1 MLYRRRL
8 RTRIVLSFLLLGFGL
23 AVLIASATV
32 YVRESVERKV
42 LGQALVKNVDDY
54 AQGFYANP
62 DKAGVPFEKMSGV
75 VYGINKVDHVP
86 AAWRD
91 LPPGMHELHE
101 ATPSGGLRT
110 YKLVVRKDPKFWF
123 FLVYEYSQEHE
134 SQQRFAWA
142 LVGLVVVFSSLSL
155 LVGVWSSRRVMH
167 PVTDLVRRV
176 NALSVEGEPEM
187 LAPHFLDDEVGQLA
201 AALDDYAE
209 RLTHLVRRDREFNAD
224 VSHELRT
231 PLAVIHGAT
240 ELMLASPD
248 LSEKMR
254 QRLQRIDR
262 AAQQSTYLI
271 TALLMLSRNE
281 RGTGDTN
288 LLQLVRQLLDS
299 NRAQLSGKPVQLRAE
314 GDASARVAVPEAILS
329 VAIGN
334 LIGNACKYTAEGEV
348 RVVVTPEGVQVF
360 DSGPGISAEDA
371 AHLFERGFRGTTSAG
386 TKGAGIGLSIVGRL
400 CELYGWKV
408 AIAPRQD
415 ARGAVASLW
424 FDSARPVTPPG

>member
-8 RTRIVLSFLLLGFGL
+8 RSRIIVSFLLLGFGL

-32 YVRESVERKV
+32 YLRARVERQV
-42 LGQALVKNVDDY
+42 IGQALIKNVDEY
-54 AQGFYANP
+54 ANGFYVDP
-62 DKAGVPFEKMSGV
+62 DKVGVPFEKITGY
-75 VYGINKVDHVP
+75 VYGIGKIANVP

-91 LPPGMHELHE
+91 LSPGMHELQD
-101 ATPSGGLRT
+101 TKPDGGTRT
-110 YKLVVRKDPKFWF
+110 YKLVVRKDPKYWF

-142 LVGLVVVFSSLSL
+142 LVGLVIVFTALSL
-155 LVGVWSSRRVMH
+155 LVGMWASARVMS
-167 PVTDLVRRV
+167 PV
-176 NALSVEGEPEM
+176 AH
-187 LAPHFLDDEVGQLA
+187 LAQRLRAFAATQSHEKLAQYFADDEVGQLA
-201 AALDDYAE
+201 AALDDYAD
-209 RLTHLVRRDREFNAD
+209 RLTEVVRRDREFNAD

-240 ELMLASPD
+240 ELMLASPEPSD
-248 LSEKMR
+248 KMR

-262 AAQQSTYLI
+262 AAQYSTHLI

-281 RGTGDTN
+281 RGTGSTN
-288 LLQLVRQLLDS
+288 LLQLVNQLLES
-299 NRAQLSGKPVQLRAE
+299 NRAQLSGKPVQLRVD
-314 GDASARVAVPEAILS
+314 GDAAASVDVPESILS

-348 RVVVTPEGVQVF
+348 VVKVGADCVTVT

-371 AHLFERGFRGTTSAG
+371 AHLFDRGFRGKSSTG
-386 TKGAGIGLSIVGRL
+386 TKGAGIGLSIVSRL

-408 AIAPRQD
+408 AIAPRAD
-415 ARGAVASLW
+415 ARGAVATLW
-424 FDSARPVTPPG
+424 FVPVEPSS

>member
-8 RTRIVLSFLLLGFGL
+8 RSRIIVSYLLLGFGL

-32 YVRESVERKV
+32 YLRARVERQV
-42 LGQALVKNVDDY
+42 IGQALMRNVDDY
-54 AQGFYANP
+54 ANGFYVNP
-62 DKAGVPFEKMSGV
+62 DKVGVPFEKISGY
-75 VYGINKVDHVP
+75 VYGISKVANVP
-86 AAWRD
+86 PAWRE
-91 LPPGMHELHE
+91 LSPGMHELQE
-101 ATPSGGLRT
+101 ADTDGKTRT

-142 LVGLVVVFSSLSL
+142 LIGLVIVFTVLSL
-155 LVGVWSSRRVMH
+155 LVGMWASARVMS
-167 PVTDLVRRV
+167 PVAHLAQRLRAFAATQTH
-176 NALSVEGEPEM
+176 EK
-187 LAPHFLDDEVGQLA
+187 LAPHFADDEVGQLA
-201 AALDDYAE
+201 AALDDYAD
-209 RLTHLVRRDREFNAD
+209 RLTEVVRRDREFNAD

-240 ELMLASPD
+240 ELMLASNEPSD
-248 LSEKMR
+248 KMR
-254 QRLQRIDR
+254 LRLQRIDR
-262 AAQQSTYLI
+262 AAQQSTHLI

-281 RGTGDTN
+281 RGTGSTN
-288 LLQLVRQLLDS
+288 LLQLVNQLLES
-299 NRAQLSGKPVQLRAE
+299 NRAQLVARPVQLRAE
-314 GDASARVAVPEAILS
+314 GDGAASVDVPEAILS

-348 RVVVTPEGVQVF
+348 LVKVAHDCVQVI
-360 DSGPGISAEDA
+360 DSGTGISAEDA
-371 AHLFERGFRGTTSAG
+371 AHLFERGFRGESSTG

-415 ARGAVASLW
+415 ARGAVATLS
-424 FDSARPVTPPG
+424 FDPSKPC

>member
-8 RTRIVLSFLLLGFGL
+8 RSRIIVSYLLLGFGL

-32 YVRESVERKV
+32 YLRARVERQV
-42 LGQALVKNVDDY
+42 IGQALKNNVDDF
-54 AQGFYANP
+54 ADGFYVNP
-62 DKAGVPFEKMSGV
+62 DKAGVPFEKLVGH
-75 VYGINKVDHVP
+75 VYGIGKIALVP
-86 AAWRD
+86 PAWRD
-91 LPPGMHELHE
+91 LPSGIHELQE
-101 ATPSGGLRT
+101 TDASGNPHT

-123 FLVYEYSQEHE
+123 FLRYEYSQEHE

-142 LVGLVVVFSSLSL
+142 LVGLVVVFTVLSL
-155 LVGVWSSRRVMH
+155 LVGMWASSRVMS
-167 PVTDLVRRV
+167 PVAHLAQRLRAFAAAQTH
-176 NALSVEGEPEM
+176 EK
-187 LAPHFLDDEVGQLA
+187 LAPHFADDEVGQLA

-209 RLTHLVRRDREFNAD
+209 RLTEVVRRDREFNAD

-240 ELMLASPD
+240 ELMLASTEPSD
-248 LSEKMR
+248 KMR

-262 AAQQSTYLI
+262 AAQQSTHLI

-281 RGTGDTN
+281 RGTGRTN
-288 LLQLVRQLLDS
+288 LLQLANQLLES
-299 NRAQLSGKPVQLRAE
+299 NRAQLAGKPVQLRAE
-314 GDASARVAVPEAILS
+314 GDATASVDVPEAILS

-334 LIGNACKYTAEGEV
+334 LIGNACKYTASGDVLVEVSRDCV
-348 RVVVTPEGVQVF
+348 RVI

-371 AHLFERGFRGTTSAG
+371 AHLFERGFRGDSASG

-408 AIAPRQD
+408 AIGPRQD
-415 ARGAVASLW
+415 ARGAVASLS
-424 FDSARPVTPPG
+424 FDLAKPC

>member
-8 RTRIVLSFLLLGFGL
+8 RSRIIVSYLLLGFGL

-32 YVRESVERKV
+32 YLRARVERQV
-42 LGQALVKNVDDY
+42 IGQALKNNVDDF
-54 AQGFYANP
+54 ANGFYTSP
-62 DKAGVPFEKMSGV
+62 DKAGVPFEKIVGH
-75 VYGINKVDHVP
+75 VYGIGKIALV
-86 AAWRD
+86 
-91 LPPGMHELHE
+91 PPGWQGLPSGVHELQE
-101 ATPSGGLRT
+101 TDVSGRTQT
-110 YKLVVRKDPKFWF
+110 YKLVVRKDQLFWF
-123 FLVYEYSQEHE
+123 FLRYEYSQEHE

-142 LVGLVVVFSSLSL
+142 LVGLVLVFTVLSL
-155 LVGVWSSRRVMH
+155 LVGMWASSRVMS
-167 PVTDLVRRV
+167 PVAHLAQRLRAFAATQTH
-176 NALSVEGEPEM
+176 EK
-187 LAPHFLDDEVGQLA
+187 LAPHFADDEVGQLA

-209 RLTHLVRRDREFNAD
+209 RLTEVVRRDREFNAD

-240 ELMLASPD
+240 ELMLGNPD
-248 LSEKMR
+248 LADKMR

-262 AAQQSTYLI
+262 AAQQSTHLI

-281 RGTGDTN
+281 RGTGNTN
-288 LLQLVRQLLDS
+288 LLQLANQLLES
-299 NRAQLSGKPVQLRAE
+299 NRAQLAGKPVQLRAE
-314 GDASARVAVPEAILS
+314 GDASASVDVPEAILS

-334 LIGNACKYTAEGEV
+334 LIGNACKYTASGDVIVEVAHDCV
-348 RVVVTPEGVQVF
+348 RVI

-371 AHLFERGFRGTTSAG
+371 AHLFERGFRGESALG

-415 ARGAVASLW
+415 ARGAVASLS
-424 FDSARPVTPPG
+424 FDPAKPC

>member
-1 MLYRRRL
+1 MQYRRRL

-32 YVRESVERKV
+32 LVRQSVENKV
-42 LGQALVKNVDDY
+42 IGRALIRNVDEY
-54 AQGFYANP
+54 ADGFYASP
-62 DKAGVPFEKMSGV
+62 DRAGVPFEKMTGY
-75 VYGINKVDHVP
+75 VYGIHKIGNVP
-86 AAWRD
+86 VPWRD
-91 LPPGMHELHE
+91 LAPGVHELQDRSE
-101 ATPSGGLRT
+101 AGVRT
-110 YKLVVRKDPKFWF
+110 YKLVVRKDPKYWF

-142 LVGLVVVFSSLSL
+142 LAGLVGVFSLLAL
-155 LVGVWSSRRVMH
+155 LVGLWLSRRVMH

-176 NALSVEGEPEM
+176 DALSAESEPAL

-201 AALDDYAE
+201 AALDDYAQ

-248 LSEKMR
+248 LSDKMR
-254 QRLQRIDR
+254 QRLQRIER
-262 AAQQSTYLI
+262 AAQQSTHLI

-288 LLQLVRQLLDS
+288 LLQLVNHLLDA
-299 NRAQLSGKPVQLRAE
+299 NRTQLAGKPVTLIAE
-314 GDASARVAVPEAILS
+314 GDADAKIAVPEAIAS
-329 VAIGN
+329 VTIGN

-348 RVVVTPEGVQVF
+348 RVLVSREGVRVF
-360 DSGPGISAEDA
+360 DTGPGISAEDA
-371 AHLFERGFRGTTSAG
+371 AHLFERGFRGTTSTG

-408 AIAPRQD
+408 AIAPRGD
-415 ARGAVASLW
+415 VRGAVASLS
-424 FDSARPVTPPG
+424 FTEVAAGVRAQP

>member
-8 RTRIVLSFLLLGFGL
+8 RSRIILSYLLLGFGL

-32 YVRESVERKV
+32 YLRASVERKV
-42 LGQALVKNVDDY
+42 IGQALMHNVDDY
-54 AQGFYANP
+54 ANGFYVNP
-62 DKAGVPFEKMSGV
+62 DKAGVPFEKISGF
-75 VYGINKVDHVP
+75 VYGINKVGNVP
-86 AAWRD
+86 PEWRE
-91 LPPGMHELHE
+91 LSPGMHELQK
-101 ATPSGGLRT
+101 ADPNGGMRT
-110 YKLVVRKDPKFWF
+110 YKLVVRKDPKYWF

-142 LVGLVVVFSSLSL
+142 LVGVVLVFTILSL
-155 LVGVWSSRRVMH
+155 LVGMWASSRVMS
-167 PVTDLVRRV
+167 PVAHLAKRLRAFAATQTH
-176 NALSVEGEPEM
+176 EK
-187 LAPHFLDDEVGQLA
+187 LAPHFADDEVGQLA
-201 AALDDYAE
+201 AALDDYAD
-209 RLTHLVRRDREFNAD
+209 RLTEVVRRDREFNAD

-240 ELMLASPD
+240 ELMLASPEP
-248 LSEKMR
+248 SEKMR

-262 AAQQSTYLI
+262 AAQQSTHLI

-281 RGTGDTN
+281 RGTGKTN
-288 LLQLVRQLLDS
+288 LLQLANQLLES
-299 NRAQLSGKPVQLRAE
+299 NRAQLAGKPVQLRAE
-314 GDASARVAVPEAILS
+314 GDAEASIDVPEAILS

-334 LIGNACKYTAEGEV
+334 LIGNACKYTAAGD
-348 RVVVTPEGVQVF
+348 VVVKVARDGVQVI

-371 AHLFERGFRGTTSAG
+371 AHLFERGFRGESSSG

-424 FDSARPVTPPG
+424 FEYPKMLK